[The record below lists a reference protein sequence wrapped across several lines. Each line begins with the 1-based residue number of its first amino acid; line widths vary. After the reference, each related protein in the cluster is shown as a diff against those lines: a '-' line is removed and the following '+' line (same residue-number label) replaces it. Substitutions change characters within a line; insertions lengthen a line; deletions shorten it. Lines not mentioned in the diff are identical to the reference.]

1 MKKRVLSALMVLCMV
16 LTLLPVSAFAAPT
29 ATLKPG
35 EVSATKTAQYDENTG
50 NVTITLNV
58 QGKNITET
66 STTATPVD
74 VVLVVDNSGS
84 MSDGQQDCTSTSF
97 TRKWYGYIC
106 DVCGKW
112 YSLFEHPEEC
122 GGHISKMSAAQEAAR
137 TLVDQLAEANTNNR
151 VGIVSFAG
159 STGGTSG
166 YEFNSNAC
174 IPLSALT
181 DERDAINQAI
191 DNMTA
196 NGGTN
201 YTAGLD
207 RATGYLQNSQNEQ
220 YVIFISDGT
229 PGLNES
235 SNQTEN
241 VNWNGVNQAAQLKA
255 QGVEIYTIGLGL
267 DESEYMSRL
276 ATAPEYHHNFTDI
289 ASIQE
294 ELPALVREIATEI
307 TESQK
312 YAGTEATF
320 TDIVSDQ
327 FTIVEGQ
334 NISGLTFEGQT
345 VEWTVG
351 DITEEGKSVSFIVT
365 PKDTTT
371 GDGVST
377 NQNATLTY
385 TKPDGTTGTT
395 NVDSAVVNIPGY
407 QVTYNANTGEGT
419 VTDSNS
425 YRKNAPV
432 PVLGGSSL
440 TKDGATFLGWSR
452 TQTTLIE
459 SEEAAADVE
468 FVTGTLTITDNI
480 TLFAVWAVDKDG
492 NGIPDYRDEKF
503 TVTYTDGVADE
514 EIFPDQVYS
523 GRLSGTATPAFSG
536 STPTRANYIFAGW
549 DPTVE
554 ETVNPDHAVDG
565 VIMYT
570 ATWKDDKNNND
581 IPDEEE
587 SKYTVTYTDGV
598 EDEEVFK
605 DQKYENL
612 LSGDDTPAFKG
623 TPEREGWNFALVNK
637 NWTQILNITSV

>member
-97 TRKWYGYIC
+97 TKKWYGYIC

-112 YSLFEHPEEC
+112 YSLLWHPEEC

-159 STGGTSG
+159 SMGETGS
-166 YEFNSNAC
+166 YEFNSSAC

-207 RATGYLQNSQNEQ
+207 CAAKYLQNSQNDK

-241 VNWNGVNQAAQLKA
+241 VNWNGVNQAAQLKE

-345 VEWTVG
+345 VKWTVG

-371 GDGVST
+371 GDKVST
-377 NQNATLTY
+377 NQGATLTY
-385 TKPDGTTGTT
+385 TKPDGTTDTID
-395 NVDSAVVNIPGY
+395 VDSAVVSIPGY
-407 QVTYNANTGEGT
+407 QVTYNANDGEGV
-419 VTDSNS
+419 VTDNNS
-425 YRKNAPV
+425 YRKNAKV
-432 PVLGGSSL
+432 TVLKGSNL
-440 TKDGATFLGWSR
+440 KKDGATFLGWSR
-452 TQTTLIE
+452 IQTGLIE
-459 SEEAAADVE
+459 SEEAEADVK
-468 FVTGTLTITDNI
+468 FVTGTLTITDDI
-480 TLFAVWAVDKDG
+480 TLYAVWAADKDG
-492 NGIPDYRDEKF
+492 NGTPDYGDEKF
-503 TVTYTDGVADE
+503 TVTVEFVDE
-514 EIFPDQVYS
+514 ATGNGRRS
-523 GRLSGTATPAFSG
+523 GHPG
-536 STPTRANYIFAGW
+536 
-549 DPTVE
+549 
-554 ETVNPDHAVDG
+554 
-565 VIMYT
+565 
-570 ATWKDDKNNND
+570 
-581 IPDEEE
+581 
-587 SKYTVTYTDGV
+587 
-598 EDEEVFK
+598 
-605 DQKYENL
+605 
-612 LSGDDTPAFKG
+612 
-623 TPEREGWNFALVNK
+623 
-637 NWTQILNITSV
+637 

>member
-97 TRKWYGYIC
+97 TEKWYGYIC

-112 YSLFEHPEEC
+112 YSLFGHPEEC

-159 STGGTSG
+159 SSGGTKHN
-166 YEFNSNAC
+166 EFNNDAC
-174 IPLSALT
+174 IQLSALT
-181 DERDAINQAI
+181 VARDAINQAI

-207 RATGYLQNSQNEQ
+207 RAASYLQNSQNDK

-241 VNWNGVNQAAQLKA
+241 VNWNGVNQAAQLKE

-276 ATAPEYHHNFTDI
+276 ATALKYHHNFTDI

-327 FTIVEGQ
+327 FKVKRLNGQ
-334 NISGLTFEGQT
+334 
-345 VEWTVG
+345 
-351 DITEEGKSVSFIVT
+351 SVI
-365 PKDTTT
+365 
-371 GDGVST
+371 
-377 NQNATLTY
+377 LR
-385 TKPDGTTGTT
+385 
-395 NVDSAVVNIPGY
+395 
-407 QVTYNANTGEGT
+407 
-419 VTDSNS
+419 
-425 YRKNAPV
+425 RKEKAYP
-432 PVLGGSSL
+432 SS
-440 TKDGATFLGWSR
+440 
-452 TQTTLIE
+452 
-459 SEEAAADVE
+459 
-468 FVTGTLTITDNI
+468 
-480 TLFAVWAVDKDG
+480 
-492 NGIPDYRDEKF
+492 
-503 TVTYTDGVADE
+503 
-514 EIFPDQVYS
+514 
-523 GRLSGTATPAFSG
+523 
-536 STPTRANYIFAGW
+536 
-549 DPTVE
+549 
-554 ETVNPDHAVDG
+554 
-565 VIMYT
+565 
-570 ATWKDDKNNND
+570 
-581 IPDEEE
+581 
-587 SKYTVTYTDGV
+587 
-598 EDEEVFK
+598 
-605 DQKYENL
+605 
-612 LSGDDTPAFKG
+612 
-623 TPEREGWNFALVNK
+623 
-637 NWTQILNITSV
+637 